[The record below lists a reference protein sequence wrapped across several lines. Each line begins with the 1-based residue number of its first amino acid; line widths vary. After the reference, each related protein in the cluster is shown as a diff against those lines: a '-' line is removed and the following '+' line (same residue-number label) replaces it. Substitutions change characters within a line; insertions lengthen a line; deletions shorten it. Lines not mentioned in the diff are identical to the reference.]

1 MPQTPILR
9 DLPNTIRMKLVLDT
23 HQTLLRRL
31 TFFEDFE
38 VPAITEIVYRLKP
51 MQLKRKVC
59 LHRQS

>member
-1 MPQTPILR
+1 
-9 DLPNTIRMKLVLDT
+9 MKLVFDT
-23 HQTLLRRL
+23 HQSLLRTL

-59 LHRQS
+59 IA

>member
-31 TFFEDFE
+31 AFFEDFE